1 MEDQDNFLSIYQM
14 EIENR
19 IKNMVWTICGDYT
32 LVVRPDL
39 ELYRKAPDIA
49 LYDAVKQGAFVQYF
63 EKEQLSL
70 YLIKKIFLGA
80 DEQQLLNLSQL
91 CIEAAVGD
99 KIMADR
105 PGTASLRK
113 RARSEE
119 HTSELQSQR

>member
-91 CIEAAVGD
+91 CI
-99 KIMADR
+99 
-105 PGTASLRK
+105 
-113 RARSEE
+113 
-119 HTSELQSQR
+119 